1 MNRRDAPAAIPM
13 AARRAY
19 AIVDETDADGALQ
32 IIWHW
37 SCDDQL
43 RKLLVTHPEKDSRCT
58 KFCQIA
64 S

>member
-1 MNRRDAPAAIPM
+1 M